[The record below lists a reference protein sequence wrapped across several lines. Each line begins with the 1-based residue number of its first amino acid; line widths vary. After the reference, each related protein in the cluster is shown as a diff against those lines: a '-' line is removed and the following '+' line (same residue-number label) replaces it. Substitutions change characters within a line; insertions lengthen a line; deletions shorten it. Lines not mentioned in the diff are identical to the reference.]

1 MEGLLPAAGLMCQ
14 LILECLLGAL
24 LVIVRAWNSRRTE
37 AQGRSCSARQEV
49 PGNCGDT
56 AERTTPA
63 DDAGRPPA
71 GKASPPTVQSLSL
84 AVVAMHLRL
93 SLQIVLDLLAKGSGS
108 QPPTLPKATDAKP
121 TLRASQKDGEQPA
134 KEMLDD
140 WKGNTAFPGRAEVL
154 AQNIARC
161 RQRLEEKEGE
171 KEGLLRSD
179 TRLEQ
184 DLKEGVSLLLSVAET
199 LLHAVPPPA
208 PLRHLL
214 DGGGLEVKQ
223 KREAGNCK
231 HPVPG
236 SEVALRADVNDADA
250 PVSPHSP
257 EGARS
262 LRERKE
268 VGEELRKRTAALLA
282 DQLSLRGEIRQLR
295 SQILQLKPQ
304 SLLEQHQERTMPLES
319 QFAEEEKRSA
329 EMEKKLIN
337 LRRNWNSKS
346 QILQLRNKTAEDTG
360 KESETTSPFH
370 PTELLL
376 HEKRAQKSWEAAV
389 RTESDLL
396 KIRGE
401 GDHITQML
409 ADAQAH
415 LQPFP
420 TGPSARVAPC
430 AAHGGHKLSGDPLNP
445 QAPQEGG
452 GCHHESPGSW
462 GDLQV

>member
-37 AQGRSCSARQEV
+37 AQGRSCAARQEV

-84 AVVAMHLRL
+84 AAVTMHLRL
-93 SLQIVLDLLAKGSGS
+93 SLQFALDLLAKGSGS
-108 QPPTLPKATDAKP
+108 QPPTLLKATDAKP

-184 DLKEGVSLLLSVAET
+184 DLKEGVSLLL
-199 LLHAVPPPA
+199 
-208 PLRHLL
+208 
-214 DGGGLEVKQ
+214 
-223 KREAGNCK
+223 
-231 HPVPG
+231 
-236 SEVALRADVNDADA
+236 
-250 PVSPHSP
+250 P

-262 LRERKE
+262 LRERRQ
-268 VGEELRKRTAALLA
+268 VRELRKRTAALLA
-282 DQLSLRGEIRQLR
+282 DQLSLRGKILQLK
-295 SQILQLKPQ
+295 SQLLQLKPQ
-304 SLLEQHQERTMPLES
+304 NLLERHQERTMPLES
-319 QFAEEEKRSA
+319 QIAEEEKRYA
-329 EMEKKLIN
+329 EMEKKLTN

-346 QILQLRNKTAEDTG
+346 QILQLLNKITEDMV

-376 HEKRAQKSWEAAV
+376 HEKRAQKSWEAPV

-396 KIRGE
+396 KLRGE

-420 TGPSARVAPC
+420 SGPSARVAPC

>member
-1 MEGLLPAAGLMCQ
+1 
-14 LILECLLGAL
+14 
-24 LVIVRAWNSRRTE
+24 
-37 AQGRSCSARQEV
+37 
-49 PGNCGDT
+49 
-56 AERTTPA
+56 
-63 DDAGRPPA
+63 
-71 GKASPPTVQSLSL
+71 
-84 AVVAMHLRL
+84 MHLRL
-93 SLQIVLDLLAKGSGS
+93 SLQFALDLLAKGSGS
-108 QPPTLPKATDAKP
+108 QPPTLPKATDEKP

-161 RQRLEEKEGE
+161 RQRLEEKERE

-199 LLHAVPPPA
+199 LLHAVPPLA

-223 KREAGNCK
+223 KREVGNSK

-236 SEVALRADVNDADA
+236 SEVALRADVNDADS

-262 LRERKE
+262 QRERKE
-268 VGEELRKRTAALLA
+268 VGEELRKQTAALLA
-282 DQLSLRGEIRQLR
+282 DQLSLRGEIQQLR
-295 SQILQLKPQ
+295 SQVLQLKPQ
-304 SLLEQHQERTMPLES
+304 NLLEIHQEQRTMPLES
-319 QFAEEEKRSA
+319 QIAEEEKGSA
-329 EMEKKLIN
+329 EMGKKLTN
-337 LRRNWNSKS
+337 LGRNWNSKS
-346 QILQLRNKTAEDTG
+346 QILQLCNKTAEDTG
-360 KESETTSPFH
+360 KESETTSPFD

-376 HEKRAQKSWEAAV
+376 HEKRAQKSWEAAM
-389 RTESDLL
+389 RTESDLMKL
-396 KIRGE
+396 RGE

-430 AAHGGHKLSGDPLNP
+430 AVHGGHKLSGDPLNP

-452 GCHHESPGSW
+452 GCHHESPGS
-462 GDLQV
+462 